1 MPVKSMEIWIIKKE
15 RKCHSQNKKA
25 CFCSKHTFY
34 LFHLVVLDLVHRKI
48 FAFSREKQDREVS
61 FCISTGYETK
71 EKCANG
77 NKYKA

>member
-1 MPVKSMEIWIIKKE
+1 MLKYEGMFLFLLFI
-15 RKCHSQNKKA
+15 
-25 CFCSKHTFY
+25 CFV
-34 LFHLVVLDLVHRKI
+34 LAVLDSVHRKI

-77 NKYKA
+77 NKYTA